1 MKIYN
6 FSLKDLQFYLQGLP
20 AHNTLK
26 AAKVEDIRHCS
37 HHLGNRKDYKTAVI
51 DEATLTLILML
62 MMMMMM
68 KAMAMV
74 MPTTLT
80 TMVML
85 MMMMT
90 MAMTRLTTMLTRSC
104 NNDYNHFG

>member
-51 DEATLTLILML
+51 DEATLTLILM
-62 MMMMMM
+62 MM
-68 KAMAMV
+68 
-74 MPTTLT
+74 
-80 TMVML
+80 ML
-85 MMMMT
+85 MMMVDNGDDNT
-90 MAMTRLTTMLTRSC
+90 DYAWLC
-104 NNDYNHFG
+104 DNDYNYLGQYQR